1 MTRALLAPLAAMAV
15 LGNRWLGPAART
27 SRQSRPMTRVGAAL
41 GTSVIAAAV
50 AGCGAGSLHLVSS
63 SVARQRADAVYSHW
77 RYDATH
83 FPPRQARSRP
93 ALLASSS
100 DPRLTRLARK
110 YLFQLVSFRYFARE
124 RAASLVVQ
132 TSRSL
137 PAFAADVSA
146 IERAVD
152 PVWHGGLSYHAFFF
166 EARDSGGVPF
176 IATQHSIVNARGQL
190 EGEQWARGPTLFP
203 FPHG

>member
-1 MTRALLAPLAAMAV
+1 MRSRVALAV
-15 LGNRWLGPAART
+15 TTATPILVAIL
-27 SRQSRPMTRVGAAL
+27 
-41 GTSVIAAAV
+41 
-50 AGCGAGSLHLVSS
+50 AGCGGSLLHLVSAQ
-63 SVARQRADAVYSHW
+63 VARQRANGVYSHW

-83 FPPRQARSRP
+83 FPPRRVRARPRLVEN
-93 ALLASSS
+93 AS
-100 DPRLTRLARK
+100 DPSLARLAQR
-110 YLFQLVSFRYFARE
+110 YSFGVVSFRYLARD

-137 PAFAADVSA
+137 PSFAVYVSA
-146 IERAVD
+146 IERAID

-166 EARDSGGVPF
+166 EARDGHGVPF

>member
-1 MTRALLAPLAAMAV
+1 VDTLSPDPTLNVTAMRTRAGLAA
-15 LGNRWLGPAART
+15 T
-27 SRQSRPMTRVGAAL
+27 TAAL
-41 GTSVIAAAV
+41 VLVAIL
-50 AGCGAGSLHLVSS
+50 AGCGGSSLHLVPSQ
-63 SVARQRADAVYSHW
+63 VARQRATAVYRHW

-83 FPPRQARSRP
+83 FAPPRLRARPR
-93 ALLASSS
+93 LVASAG
-100 DPRLTRLARK
+100 DPRLGRIARR
-110 YLFQLVSFRYFARE
+110 FGFEVVFFRYLARE
-124 RAASLVVQ
+124 RAGSLIVQ

-137 PAFAADVSA
+137 PSFAADVSS

-166 EARDSGGVPF
+166 EARDGQRVPF